1 MQQVK
6 YKVGQKVLV
15 KYLRAW
21 SFGLSQM
28 VRLPV
33 DGILPGIVVDDTLP
47 MYTVRVPDH
56 GYSTVLAAYGAHEC
70 TAPRP
75 QPPVPGM
82 LCIGCFESEL
92 TPFPAEAAIGGAW

>member
-1 MQQVK
+1 MQVK

-33 DGILPGIVVDDTLP
+33 DGILPGIVVDTTLP
-47 MYTVRVPDH
+47 LYMVQVPDH
-56 GYSTVLAAYGAHEC
+56 SYSAVLAAYGAQEC

-75 QPPVPGM
+75 QPLSPGT
-82 LCIGCFESEL
+82 LCIGCFEREL
-92 TPFPAEAAIGGAW
+92 TPFPAEAAIG